1 MTFIYS
7 GFHAPKIKVSSFSSY
22 STAKTGRCNTD
33 SKRCHCCCRL
43 SNKFC
48 KCRLFSLHCGGSG
61 NFASQNCHFPWR
73 ELRTQCMIPSLG
85 TTACVV
91 STRHLKRFIHFSTA
105 HSRGQQTDRQ
115 AHTPRD
121 IGNNRPA
128 SCGLHLVVCVAMQ
141 PFWYLSLGRAVDL
154 MHCSITDTVYFWC
167 THWAWLVLGEVRN
180 WYRSIYRLQCIWT
193 IPCQQHH
200 LNAKINILRH

>member
-1 MTFIYS
+1 MTLIYS

-33 SKRCHCCCRL
+33 SKRWHCCCRL

-61 NFASQNCHFPWR
+61 NFASQNCNFPWR
-73 ELRTQCMIPSLG
+73 ELERTQCMIPSLG
-85 TTACVV
+85 TTACLHDISSGSSILAQLTVV
-91 STRHLKRFIHFSTA
+91 ANRR
-105 HSRGQQTDRQ
+105 TDK
-115 AHTPRD
+115 HTPRD

-141 PFWYLSLGRAVDL
+141 PF
-154 MHCSITDTVYFWC
+154 
-167 THWAWLVLGEVRN
+167 
-180 WYRSIYRLQCIWT
+180 
-193 IPCQQHH
+193 
-200 LNAKINILRH
+200 